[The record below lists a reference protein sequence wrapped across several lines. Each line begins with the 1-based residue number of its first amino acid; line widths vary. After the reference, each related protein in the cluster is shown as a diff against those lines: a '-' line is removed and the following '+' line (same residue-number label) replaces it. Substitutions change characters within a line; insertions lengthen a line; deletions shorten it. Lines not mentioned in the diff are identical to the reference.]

1 VKTVGLRAEWG
12 DKIGYGHLYRCL
24 GLAEALR
31 EKGYNVVFFTKSKT
45 ESYLGR
51 WQAVQLKSDGPSGE
65 ADALAEHRAMLVIND
80 ILDSDARYMRRLRE
94 RGIRSINLDDTGA
107 GASFASANILSL
119 RMSKK
124 SEGNMITGL
133 QYLIL
138 RKPFSDFRARHAKR
152 AISDAICSVLIVASG
167 SEPPEIIENCILWIK
182 SYDPKVKVTL
192 VSRSANDIKGLH
204 DNLTAI
210 KNAEAS
216 KLIDLMAGADIGVTG
231 CGVSAYE
238 MACTGLPVITICKS
252 GFETSE
258 NQIGKYGFAIQ
269 IGQADSVK
277 SKDMHAALEL
287 LADPEKRRIM
297 SEKGY
302 NAVDGSG
309 LSRVVAIIED
319 MVNAG

>member
-1 VKTVGLRAEWG
+1 MKTVGLRAEWD

-31 EKGYNVVFFTKSKT
+31 EKGYSVIFFTKSKP
-45 ESYLGR
+45 EPYLDK
-51 WQAVQLKSDGPSGE
+51 WQAVPLKNGDPSSE
-65 ADALAEHRAMLVIND
+65 ADALAEHHVSLVVND
-80 ILDSDARYMRRLRE
+80 ILDADAGYMGRIRE
-94 RGIRSINLDDTGA
+94 NGIRSVNLDDTGA
-107 GASFASANILSL
+107 GASLASANIMSL
-119 RMSKK
+119 RVSRK
-124 SEGNMITGL
+124 SEKNMITGL

-138 RKPFSDFRARHAKR
+138 RKPFSDFRARHVKR
-152 AISDAICSVLIVASG
+152 AISDTIRNVLIVASG

-182 SYDPKVKVTL
+182 SYDPTVKVTL
-192 VSRSANDIKGLH
+192 VSRSSNNIKGSH

-210 KNAEAS
+210 ENAQAS
-216 KLIDLMAGADIGVTG
+216 KLIDLMASADIGVGG

-277 SKDMHAALEL
+277 STDMHSALTML
-287 LADPEKRRIM
+287 SDPEKRRIM

-309 LSRVVAIIED
+309 LSRVAAIIED